1 MKRTPQTIRREVTN
15 PIVICYEQEDT
26 MTCVLHPPKDYDHRS
41 YGLVICDIVRHVAN
55 AFNVHEDDVWE
66 WVDKERH
73 NPTTSISR
81 EQ

>member
-1 MKRTPQTIRREVTN
+1 MAQPIRREVTN
-15 PIVICYEQEDT
+15 PIVICYEQEGIEGI
-26 MTCVLHPPKDYDHRS
+26 TCVLHPPEHYDHRT

-73 NPTTSISR
+73 NPTTNIIR
-81 EQ
+81 GN